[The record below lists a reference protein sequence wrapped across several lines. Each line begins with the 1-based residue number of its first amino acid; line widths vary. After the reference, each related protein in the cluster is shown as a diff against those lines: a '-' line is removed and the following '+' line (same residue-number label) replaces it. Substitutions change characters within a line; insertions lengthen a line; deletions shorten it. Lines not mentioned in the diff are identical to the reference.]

1 MKSPTEPEQ
10 TKVDMVPEQQLQSAT
25 AIGTHTARK
34 KPIITAT
41 NGVTL
46 LLSLMYCIMYLDRV
60 NISMTAKQMMQD
72 FSLSNTQIGFAFS
85 AFFWPYMIGQLFG
98 GWFAKKIGARMTL
111 ILCASLVALTT
122 LATGFITGLI
132 TLVLV
137 RFGLGCGEGPAWSGA
152 TSAMSDWYSVKK
164 FGFIQGV
171 THSTARLGM
180 TIAPPLVAVLMAFW
194 GWRSA
199 FFVCGLLS
207 VVWVIAW
214 AYFYCDR
221 PQAHP
226 RITEKELAELPP
238 VSKATKKSRVPV
250 GALAKRIAP
259 VSLCQFSYGCG
270 LWLFV
275 SWLPLYFMNR
285 LGQNLKG
292 SALLSGLTFAAGFF
306 GDALG
311 GVLSDWVYTKT
322 GNKRMARNL
331 LISIFMLTSAGLL
344 YSTMLTKNV
353 TAVTLLIS
361 GSFFFLELIVGA
373 VWSIPMDITRDFA
386 GIAAGMMNVGA
397 GLAGVISPPI
407 IGWIIDRTHSWD
419 NAFLCI
425 VGMLVVGAVTAVFLR
440 PDKPLVWSR
449 DSITEGKTA

>member
-1 MKSPTEPEQ
+1 MKDLAEPEQ
-10 TKVDMVPEQQLQSAT
+10 TKVVMVAEQQLQSAAT
-25 AIGTHTARK
+25 TGTHTARK

-72 FSLSNTQIGFAFS
+72 FSLSNTQLGFAFS

-111 ILCASLVALTT
+111 ILCASLVAITT
-122 LATGFITGLI
+122 FATGIITGLI
-132 TLVLV
+132 TLVIV

-152 TSAMSDWYSVKK
+152 TSAMSDWYNVKK

-171 THSTARLGM
+171 THSAARLGM
-180 TIAPPLVAVLMAFW
+180 TIAPPLVAILMAFW

-199 FFVCGLLS
+199 FVVCGLLS
-207 VVWVIAW
+207 VAWVVAW

-221 PQAHP
+221 PQNHP
-226 RITEKELAELPP
+226 RITEKELSELPP
-238 VSKATKKSRVPV
+238 ASKATKKSRVPI

-285 LGQNLKG
+285 LGQNLKA

-311 GVLSDWVYTKT
+311 GILSDWVYTRT

-331 LISIFMLTSAGLL
+331 LICIFMLTSAGLL
-344 YSTMLTKNV
+344 YSTMLTKNLM
-353 TAVTLLIS
+353 AVTLLIS
-361 GSFFFLELIVGA
+361 GSFFFLELVVGA

-407 IGWIIDRTHSWD
+407 IGWIIDKTHSWD
-419 NAFLCI
+419 DAFLCI
-425 VGMLVVGAVTAVFLR
+425 VGMLVVGAVVALFLR
-440 PDKPLVWSR
+440 PDKPLVWSH
-449 DSITEGKTA
+449 DSIAEKETA